1 MGMELNSALTQNK
14 SNHNY
19 DFIYSRENLAVYW
32 HIYPTALHL
41 ILTCLT
47 SLFSMDKLHR
57 VKQDLKLNDKEV
69 KVLEKETVASSEYFI
84 VRR

>member
-1 MGMELNSALTQNK
+1 
-14 SNHNY
+14 
-19 DFIYSRENLAVYW
+19 
-32 HIYPTALHL
+32 
-41 ILTCLT
+41 
-47 SLFSMDKLHR
+47 MDKLHR